1 MLTYT
6 KITGTFVAVVGD
18 LIEDEDAL
26 PNSRPLEGTVT
37 FTPEAERLKIGGES
51 PRIIAPKAIVAEIDS
66 DGALSLNGAKGVYL
80 LSSDSPGLSPT
91 GFTYRVSFSL
101 TLDGESVA
109 FRSYSI
115 FVTGEAVDLTELTP
129 VDASAG
135 TVTVVTGPEGMVPVP
150 GPSGPP
156 GEKGEDGD
164 SAYEIAVA
172 AGYVGSITDWL
183 ASLHGTDGVDGV
195 NGVDGVDGADGI
207 DQAPEWDQIR
217 NRPSVVTS
225 EQITALLAKRPE
237 IIILGANEAVP
248 AGTAEGTLIGRT
260 V

>member
-26 PNSRPLEGTVT
+26 PNSRALEGTVT
-37 FTPEAERLKIGGES
+37 FTPEADRLKIGGET

-101 TLDGESVA
+101 TLDGEAVA

-135 TVTVVTGPEGMVPVP
+135 TVTVVTGPDGMVPVA

-183 ASLHGTDGVDGV
+183 ASLHGTDGVDGA
-195 NGVDGVDGADGI
+195 DGADGI
-207 DQAPEWDQIR
+207 DQAPEWDQIL
-217 NRPSVVTS
+217 NRPDIYTR
-225 EQITALLAKRPE
+225 EQVNALLAKRPE
-237 IIILGANEAVP
+237 IIILGADEAIP

-260 V
+260 A